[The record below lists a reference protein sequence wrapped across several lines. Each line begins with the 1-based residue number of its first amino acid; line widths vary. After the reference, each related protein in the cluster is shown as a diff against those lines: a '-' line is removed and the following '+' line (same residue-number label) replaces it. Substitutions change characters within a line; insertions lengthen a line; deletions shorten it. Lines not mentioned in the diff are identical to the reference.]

1 MLNQSLRRA
10 LLAPDLELRVHILLE
25 ELWNADD
32 VMLRHH
38 FRMLFLGVKP
48 SPVDFLTNV
57 AIALH
62 ELKNPGGLILRG
74 FCYKTR

>member
-10 LLAPDLELRVHILLE
+10 LLAPDLDICIREFIE
-25 ELWNADD
+25 TLWNDKD
-32 VMLRHH
+32 PIFRHD

-48 SPVDFLTNV
+48 NSVDFLINI

-62 ELKNPGGLILRG
+62 KLKTPEE
-74 FCYKTR
+74 

>member
-10 LLAPDLELRVHILLE
+10 LLAPDLDVHIRDFIE
-25 ELWNADD
+25 TLWNDKD
-32 VMLRHH
+32 PMFRHN

-48 SPVDFLTNV
+48 NSVDFLINI

-62 ELKNPGGLILRG
+62 KLKTPEE
-74 FCYKTR
+74 